1 MKPCRSG
8 APPMDRNLRLHNSQ
22 NRKDGPLVLICTSQ
36 TLRIFETHS
45 ARSFDA
51 SFGLPVT
58 IMEIA
63 LRRTGMEYADNNGKF
78 SLEARITT
86 TT

>member
-1 MKPCRSG
+1 
-8 APPMDRNLRLHNSQ
+8 
-22 NRKDGPLVLICTSQ
+22 V
-36 TLRIFETHS
+36 RIFETQS

>member
-1 MKPCRSG
+1 
-8 APPMDRNLRLHNSQ
+8 MDRNLRLHNSQ
-22 NRKDGPLVLICTSQ
+22 NRKDGPLVLICVSQ
-36 TLRIFETHS
+36 TVRIFETQS

-78 SLEARITT
+78 
-86 TT
+86 

>member
-63 LRRTGMEYADNNGKF
+63 LRRTGMEYTDNNGKF